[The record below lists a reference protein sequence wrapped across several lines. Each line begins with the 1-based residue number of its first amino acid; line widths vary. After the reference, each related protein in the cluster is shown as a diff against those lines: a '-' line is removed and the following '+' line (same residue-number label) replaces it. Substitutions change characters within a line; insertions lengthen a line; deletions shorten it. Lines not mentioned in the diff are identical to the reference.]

1 MRFGSFGKRGHTVI
15 TAASCLFAKGNGLSS
30 IEKPKSR
37 SKIYIAIAVI
47 AILIIAIG
55 ASVYFYT
62 PQQAPVTTAGP
73 MKVAFISSAPM
84 EEPWTSVIHK
94 ALNNSLQ
101 FYGANSIVYKWTENV
116 QYSDTPR
123 VMREYGAN
131 GYNLVF
137 VDAFGADDTARAA
150 AKDFPNTYFVLGTDN
165 HVFGDNVAVFDD
177 WIHEPA
183 YVCGMIAGN
192 MTKSNILGVVGGV
205 ADPEVNRLINAFKD
219 GAKAVNPKVRVL
231 ITFMGEWF
239 NPPKAKEAALAEINA
254 GADVLYSERQGG
266 IEAAEQMHIPVF
278 GSLQDQWNLAPD
290 VVLTGPV
297 WDMWPTVKHEIDL
310 AMQHKWV
317 AEDLRFYSMMGKGG
331 ASLAPWHDWQSRLR
345 PEIAASMKQ
354 ANVEQIV
361 SSMTNQ
367 ILTGAFTVPMDESE
381 PISG

>member
-1 MRFGSFGKRGHTVI
+1 LTST
-15 TAASCLFAKGNGLSS
+15 
-30 IEKPKSR
+30 EKAKSR
-37 SKIYIAIAVI
+37 SKTYIGITVI
-47 AILIIAIG
+47 VILIIAVAAG
-55 ASVYFYT
+55 VFLYT
-62 PQQAPVTTAGP
+62 PQQPSTTTIQASESAQSSQTVSSQAAVL
-73 MKVAFISSAPM
+73 KVAFISSAPM

-94 ALNNSLQ
+94 AINYSVQ
-101 FYGANSIVYKWTENV
+101 YYGADKITYKWTENV

-123 VMREYGAN
+123 VMREYASN
-131 GYNLVF
+131 GFNLIF

-183 YVCGMIAGN
+183 YICGMIAGN
-192 MTKSNILGVVGGV
+192 MTKSNVLGVVGGV

-219 GAKAVNPKVRVL
+219 GAKAVNPNVKVL

-239 NPPKAKEAALAEINA
+239 DPPKAKESALAEINA

-278 GSLQDQWNLAPD
+278 GSLQDQWQSAPD

-297 WDMWPTVKHEIDL
+297 WDMWPTVQHVMDMV
-310 AMQHKWV
+310 MQHRWV

-331 ASLAPWHDWQSRLR
+331 ASLAPWHDWQTRLR
-345 PEIAASMKQ
+345 PEIVTAMNQ
-354 ANVEQIV
+354 AHITQMVDTVTAQIM
-361 SSMTNQ
+361 S
-367 ILTGAFTVPMDESE
+367 GAFTVPMDETE
-381 PISG
+381 PVSG